1 MRTIYKKQRKNL
13 IIFKKQEIH
22 DKDFYQ
28 NELDKACFQH
38 DEPHGNFKDL
48 TRTTASDKILS
59 DKAFN
64 IGENRKYEVYKC
76 FDKKTSVGAI
86 KNKITSTE
94 KLAGEIHK
102 HIIRKFEKGKVNSS
116 FIGNT
121 WGADFA
127 DM

>member
-1 MRTIYKKQRKNL
+1 MWTIFKKQRNNL
-13 IIFKKQEIH
+13 IIFKKLEIH

-38 DEPHGNFKDL
+38 DVPHGNFKDL
-48 TRTTASDKILS
+48 TRTTVSDKILS

-64 IGENRKYEVYKC
+64 IVENLKYEVYKC

-102 HIIRKFEKGKVNSS
+102 HIIRKFEKGKVHSS

-127 DM
+127 DL

>member
-1 MRTIYKKQRKNL
+1 MWTTYKKQRKNL

-64 IGENRKYEVYKC
+64 IGKNWKYEVYKC

-86 KNKITSTE
+86 KKKITSTE

>member
-1 MRTIYKKQRKNL
+1 MWTIFKKQRNNL
-13 IIFKKQEIH
+13 IIFKKLEIH

-38 DEPHGNFKDL
+38 DVPHGNFKDL
-48 TRTTASDKILS
+48 TRTTVSDKILS

-64 IGENRKYEVYKC
+64 IVENLKYEVYKC

-102 HIIRKFEKGKVNSS
+102 HIIRKFEKGKVHSS

>member
-1 MRTIYKKQRKNL
+1 MWTIYKKQRKNL

-28 NELDKACFQH
+28 NELDKARFQH